1 MPNRRPTAKPERS
14 APGARATNLPLRDRI
29 VPVLRQE
36 IITARWPPG
45 QRLPEPLLCERFGVS
60 RTPLRDALKVLAG
73 EGLLELTHNSG
84 AVVTEPTADDIE
96 GKLALIELLECHAA
110 AEACARATEA
120 ELRQIARLHQQMGEA
135 FARRDM
141 GRYFH
146 LNDEVHAAAI
156 GAAHNST
163 LADVHTHLS
172 RHVERLR
179 FLANAHEDPSVDSWS
194 EHDAYIQAL
203 LARDARRAPAL
214 LRAHLQRVA
223 RKIREELLKHPRAGR
238 RAVRRA
244 TAPS

>member
-1 MPNRRPTAKPERS
+1 VPTRRPTSKP
-14 APGARATNLPLRDRI
+14 ARRPLHDEI
-29 VPVLRQE
+29 VPILRQE
-36 IITARWPPG
+36 IITAKWPPG

-110 AEACARATEA
+110 AEACARASEA
-120 ELRQIARLHQQMGEA
+120 ELRQIAKLHQQMGEA

-141 GRYFH
+141 SRYFR

-156 GAAHNST
+156 AAAHNAT
-163 LADVHTHLS
+163 LVDMHTNLS

-179 FLANAHEDPSVDSWS
+179 FLANAHEDLSVDSWS
-194 EHDAYIQAL
+194 EHDNYIQAL
-203 LARDARRAPAL
+203 LARDARRVVIT
-214 LRAHLQRVA
+214 LRAHLQRVS
-223 RKIREELLKHPRAGR
+223 RKINEELQKHPAALRAPGR
-238 RAVRRA
+238 RQKAL